1 MYMNYIDTPLIFL
14 KCYIKHDLQMLPVG
28 TLEGK
33 GERESLNLVHS
44 LSFFT
49 LFPQIFVRGGRMNV
63 RVISIELLLE

>member
-1 MYMNYIDTPLIFL
+1 MFMYMNYIDTPLIFL

-49 LFPQIFVRGGRMNV
+49 LFP
-63 RVISIELLLE
+63 